1 MTRSRQIWTSIVT
14 SFALFMVTLDNLVVT
29 TALPSIRVDLDASLA
44 SLGWTVNAY
53 TLAFAVLLLPAAA
66 IGDRLGRRR
75 IFAAGLGLFTLAS
88 AAAALAPTAEALI
101 AARAVQGAGA
111 AAVMPLSLTLLS
123 EAFPAG
129 KRGLAL
135 GIWSGVSGLGVALG
149 PVVGGAVVEGI
160 SWHWIFWINVPI
172 GLVLVPLS
180 IRRLTESRG
189 AARRLD
195 LPGLGL
201 AGFGLL
207 GLVFGIVKAEDYGW
221 TSATVLGTTIGG
233 LLLLAAFVA
242 WELRAPEPMLPMRFF
257 KSRAFS
263 ATSGVSLTMY
273 FGVFGSIFLLAQF
286 FQTAQEYTP
295 LEAGLRTLPWTGTTM
310 LVAPI
315 AGILSDRIGSRPLMA
330 AGLALQ
336 AGALAWLAAVST
348 PEVAY
353 SALLAPFVMA
363 GAGMALVF
371 APAANAV
378 LSSVRTS
385 EAGQASGA
393 TNTIREV
400 GGALGVSVLSTVF
413 AGAGSY
419 ASPQA
424 FTDGLTAA
432 LWVGAAVLAAG
443 VLSALLVPGHRSQA
457 ETAARLAA
465 ADRAAAREAAPA
477 VADAAPARPAVP
489 ATSGAATAS

>member
-14 SFALFMVTLDNLVVT
+14 SLALFMVTLDNLVVT

-66 IGDRLGRRR
+66 LGDRLGRRR
-75 IFAAGLGLFTLAS
+75 MFAAGLGLFTLAS
-88 AAAALAPTAEALI
+88 AGAALAPDMTTLI
-101 AARAVQGAGA
+101 AARALQGVGA
-111 AAVMPLSLTLLS
+111 AAVLPLSLTLLS

-149 PVVGGAVVEGI
+149 PLAGGAVVEGI
-160 SWHWIFWINVPI
+160 SWHWIFWLNVPV
-172 GLVLVPLS
+172 GLVLVPLAAL
-180 IRRLTESRG
+180 RLTESRG
-189 AARRLD
+189 PARRLD

-207 GLVFGIVKAEDYGW
+207 GVVFGIVRAQELGW
-221 TSATVLGTTIGG
+221 TSTTVLGTMIGG
-233 LLLLAAFVA
+233 LLLLVAFVA

-263 ATSGVSLTMY
+263 ATSGVSLSMF

-286 FQTAQEYTP
+286 FQTAQGYSP

-310 LVAPI
+310 LIAPL
-315 AGILSDRIGSRPLMA
+315 AGIFSDRIGSRPLMA

-336 AGALAWLAAVST
+336 AGALAWLAIVSA
-348 PEVAY
+348 PDVAY
-353 SALLAPFVMA
+353 ASLVVPFVMA

-393 TNTIREV
+393 TNTIREI

-432 LWVGAAVLAAG
+432 LWIGAAVLAAG
-443 VLSALLVPGHRSQA
+443 FGAALLVPGHRSQA
-457 ETAARLAA
+457 AAAARNAA
-465 ADRAAAREAAPA
+465 ADREALGP
-477 VADAAPARPAVP
+477 VATSVP
-489 ATSGAATAS
+489 A

>member
-1 MTRSRQIWTSIVT
+1 MTRSRQFWTSIVT
-14 SFALFMVTLDNLVVT
+14 SFGLFMVTLDNLVVT
-29 TALPSIRVDLDASLA
+29 TALPSIRVDLHASLA

-75 IFAAGLGLFTLAS
+75 VFAVGLGLFTVAS
-88 AAAALAPTAEALI
+88 AASALAPSAGALI
-101 AARAVQGAGA
+101 AARALQGAGA
-111 AAVMPLSLTLLS
+111 AAVLPLSLTLLS

-149 PVVGGAVVEGI
+149 PLIGGAVVEGI
-160 SWHWIFWINVPI
+160 SWHWIFWINVPVGI
-172 GLVLVPLS
+172 VLVPLAM
-180 IRRLTESRG
+180 RRLTESRG
-189 AARRLD
+189 PARRLD
-195 LPGLGL
+195 VPGIVL
-201 AGFGLL
+201 AGSGLL
-207 GLVFGIVKAEDYGW
+207 AMTYGIVKAEDLGW
-221 TSATVLGTTIGG
+221 TSDTVLGVLIGG
-233 LLLLAAFVA
+233 LLLLSAFVA

-257 KSRAFS
+257 RSRAFS
-263 ATSGVSLTMY
+263 ATSGVSLSMY

-286 FQTAQEYTP
+286 FQTAQGYSP

-310 LVAPI
+310 LIAPL
-315 AGILSDRIGSRPLMA
+315 AGIFSDRIGSRPLMA

-336 AGALAWLAAVST
+336 AGALAWLAAIST
-348 PEVAY
+348 PDVGY
-353 SALLAPFVMA
+353 TALVVPFVMA

-378 LSSVRTS
+378 LSSVRTI

-393 TNTIREV
+393 SNTIREI
-400 GGALGVSVLSTVF
+400 GGVLGVSVLSTVF

-432 LWVGAAVLAAG
+432 LWVGAAVLAVG
-443 VLSALLVPGHRSQA
+443 VVSALLVPGHRTQ
-457 ETAARLAA
+457 
-465 ADRAAAREAAPA
+465 
-477 VADAAPARPAVP
+477 
-489 ATSGAATAS
+489 AATAAHHAEADRNDAVAGTAGLPA

>member
-1 MTRSRQIWTSIVT
+1 MSRSAQIWTSIVT
-14 SFALFMVTLDNLVVT
+14 SLALFMVTLDNLVVT

-66 IGDRLGRRR
+66 LGDRLGRRR
-75 IFAAGLGLFTLAS
+75 VFSAGLALFTLAS
-88 AAAALAPTAEALI
+88 AAAALAPDASSLI

-111 AAVMPLSLTLLS
+111 AAVLPLSLTLLS

-149 PVVGGAVVEGI
+149 PLAGGAVVEGI
-160 SWHWIFWINVPI
+160 SWHWIFWLNVPV
-172 GLVLVPLS
+172 GLVLVPLAML
-180 IRRLTESRG
+180 RLRESRG

-201 AGFGLL
+201 AGAGLFGV
-207 GLVFGIVKAEDYGW
+207 VFGIVRAEALGW
-221 TSATVLGTTIGG
+221 TSAAVLGTMIAG

-242 WELRAPEPMLPMRFF
+242 WELRTPEPMLPMRFF
-257 KSRAFS
+257 KSRAFT
-263 ATSGVSLTMY
+263 ATSGVSLSMF

-286 FQTAQEYTP
+286 FQTAQGYSP

-310 LVAPI
+310 LIAPL
-315 AGILSDRIGSRPLMA
+315 AGILSDKIGSRPLMA

-348 PEVAY
+348 PDVAY
-353 SALLAPFVMA
+353 TTLVVPFVMA

-393 TNTIREV
+393 TNTIREI

-443 VLSALLVPGHRSQA
+443 VVAALFVPGHRSQVA
-457 ETAARLAA
+457 
-465 ADRAAAREAAPA
+465 AAARMAVEDREELEQAEAARTQAGQPKPA
-477 VADAAPARPAVP
+477 GAAPGGPVLA
-489 ATSGAATAS
+489 

>member
-14 SFALFMVTLDNLVVT
+14 SVALFMVTLDNLVVT

-44 SLGWTVNAY
+44 QLGWTVNAY

-66 IGDRLGRRR
+66 LGDRLGRRR
-75 IFAAGLGLFTLAS
+75 VFAAGLGVFTLAS
-88 AAAALAPTAEALI
+88 AAAALAPSTEALI
-101 AARAVQGAGA
+101 AARALQGAGA
-111 AAVMPLSLTLLS
+111 AAVTPLSLTLLS

-149 PVVGGAVVEGI
+149 PLAGGAVVEGI

-172 GLVLVPLS
+172 GIVLVPLA
-180 IRRLTESRG
+180 ITRLTESRG
-189 AARRLD
+189 PSRRLD

-201 AGFGLL
+201 AGLGLL
-207 GLVFGIVKAEDYGW
+207 GVTFGIVRAEALGW
-221 TSATVLGTTIGG
+221 TSASVLGAMIGG
-233 LLLLAAFVA
+233 LALLIAFVA
-242 WELRAPEPMLPMRFF
+242 WELRTPEPMLPMRFF

-263 ATSGVSLTMY
+263 ATSGVTLAMY

-286 FQTAQEYTP
+286 FQTAQDYSP
-295 LEAGLRTLPWTGTTM
+295 LEAGLRTLPWTAM
-310 LVAPI
+310 AIFVAPL
-315 AGILSDRIGSRPLMA
+315 AGIFSDRIGSRPLMA

-336 AGALAWLAAVST
+336 SGALIWLALIST

-353 SALLAPFVMA
+353 GALVVPFVMA
-363 GAGMALVF
+363 GSGMALVF
-371 APAANAV
+371 APAANAI
-378 LSSVRTS
+378 LSSVRAQ

-393 TNTIREV
+393 TNTIREI
-400 GGALGVSVLSTVF
+400 GGVLGVSVLSTVF

-424 FTDGLTAA
+424 FTDGLVAA
-432 LWVGAAVLAAG
+432 LWVGGAVLAVG
-443 VLSALLVPGHRSQA
+443 VVAALLVPGHKRQA
-457 ETAARLAA
+457 A
-465 ADRAAAREAAPA
+465 AAARVAAEADPTE
-477 VADAAPARPAVP
+477 AVP
-489 ATSGAATAS
+489 A